1 MARYSTPPA
10 PLADFTSEH
19 TGMATSVAE
28 NAAWLRAEYG
38 VRVEWE
44 VMAGATVVFHVS
56 GARAALAR
64 VRALYGER
72 VG

>member
-10 PLADFTSEH
+10 PLADFTAED

-38 VRVEWE
+38 VRVSP
-44 VMAGATVVFHVS
+44 VTANSTVVFHVA
-56 GARAALAR
+56 GDRAAVDQ
-64 VRALYGER
+64 VRKICGE
-72 VG
+72 